1 MTAKVERITKKYTKS
16 VNRDRQITSYATE
29 LTATVEVSS
38 KEELVAESKK
48 LFAQAKW
55 LTEQDQKQTE
65 AEGQTS

>member
-65 AEGQTS
+65 AEGQAS